1 MQGQLEK
8 VAHARATGLNLG
20 LNLVKITF
28 KSTLIILEVNFLLY
42 AETLNNEVIG

>member
-8 VAHARATGLNLG
+8 VAHARATGLNL
-20 LNLVKITF
+20 VKITL